1 MVDIMLAHVH
11 RRSKLTL
18 GLVVLGLLMGSDSHQ
33 QSATATIYPGIH
45 ATFVSRSIA
54 GIIVT
59 ADYQHLVTDTAD
71 NSGMECKC
79 VPSPGGGGQVLAP

>member
-45 ATFVSRSIA
+45 ATFVSRS
-54 GIIVT
+54 
-59 ADYQHLVTDTAD
+59 
-71 NSGMECKC
+71 
-79 VPSPGGGGQVLAP
+79 

>member
-18 GLVVLGLLMGSDSHQ
+18 GLVVLGLLMGSDSDQ

-45 ATFVSRSIA
+45 ATFLQELIWDHRDWRLPTL
-54 GIIVT
+54 G
-59 ADYQHLVTDTAD
+59 H
-71 NSGMECKC
+71 
-79 VPSPGGGGQVLAP
+79 